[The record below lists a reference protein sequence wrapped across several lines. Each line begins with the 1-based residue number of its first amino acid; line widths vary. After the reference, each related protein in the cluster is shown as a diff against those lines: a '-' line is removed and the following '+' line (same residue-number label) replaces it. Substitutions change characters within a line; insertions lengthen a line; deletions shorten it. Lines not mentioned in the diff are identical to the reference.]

1 MLEVRGITVSYGDV
15 PVLYDVSFQV
25 EEGEIVSIVG
35 SNGAGKSTIL
45 RTISG
50 LLHPERGEIE
60 FFGER
65 IDPREPHEIVKMGI
79 AHVPEGRRLF
89 NKRTVW
95 ENLYLGAYVSE
106 SEQGNSRQMER
117 VFEVLPILRER
128 KNQRAGTL
136 SGGQQQMLAIGRGLM
151 SRPKLLLM
159 DECSLG
165 LQPTLVERIFELIK
179 QLHEEGMTILLV
191 EQRVHEALELAD
203 RAYVLQTGRIVLQGK
218 GSDLLQ
224 SDLVRQAYL
233 GM

>member
-1 MLEVRGITVSYGDV
+1 MLEVRAISVSYGDV
-15 PVLYDVSFQV
+15 PVLHDVSFHV
-25 EEGEIVSIVG
+25 EQGEVVSIVG

-50 LLHPERGEIE
+50 LLHPVSGEILYN
-60 FFGER
+60 GER
-65 IDPREPHEIVKMGI
+65 IDKRDAHEIVALGI

-95 ENLYLGAYVSE
+95 ENLFLGAYVSSSQE
-106 SEQGNSRQMER
+106 ENNRQMER
-117 VFEVLPILRER
+117 VFQVLPILKER
-128 KNQRAGTL
+128 RNQRAGTL

-151 SRPKLLLM
+151 SRPKLLLL

-165 LQPTLVERIFELIK
+165 LQPNLVEHVFELIGE
-179 QLHEEGMTILLV
+179 LHKEGMTMLLV

-203 RAYVLQTGRIVLQGK
+203 RAYVLQTGKVVLEGTGQE
-218 GSDLLQ
+218 LLQ
-224 SDLVRQAYL
+224 SSLVRQAYL

>member
-65 IDPREPHEIVKMGI
+65 IDRREPHEIVKMGI

-218 GSDLLQ
+218 GTDLLQ

>member
-1 MLEVRGITVSYGDV
+1 MLEVRRIRVSYGDV
-15 PVLYDVSFQV
+15 PVLYDVSFHV
-25 EEGEIVSIVG
+25 EEGEVVAIVG

-50 LLHPERGEIE
+50 LLHPDSGEIE
-60 FFGER
+60 FYGER
-65 IDPREPHEIVKMGI
+65 IERREPHEIVRMGV

-95 ENLYLGAYVSE
+95 ENLYLGAYISE
-106 SEQGNSRQMER
+106 SEEQNARQLER
-117 VFEVLPILRER
+117 VFEVLPILKQR

-136 SGGQQQMLAIGRGLM
+136 SGGEQQMLAIGRGLM
-151 SRPKLLLM
+151 SRPRLLLM

-165 LQPTLVERIFELIK
+165 LQPTLVERIFDLIG
-179 QLHEEGMTILLV
+179 QLHSEGMTILLV

-203 RAYVLQTGRIVLQGK
+203 RAYVLQTGRIVLQGTGK
-218 GSDLLQ
+218 ELLR

>member
-1 MLEVRGITVSYGDV
+1 MLEVKGISASYGDV
-15 PVLYDVSFQV
+15 PVLHDVSFHV

-50 LLHPERGEIE
+50 LLHPVSGEIL
-60 FFGER
+60 FNGAR
-65 IDPREPHEIVKMGI
+65 IDTLDAHEIVAMGI

-95 ENLYLGAYVSE
+95 ENLFLGAYVS
-106 SEQGNSRQMER
+106 NSQEENNRQMER
-117 VFEVLPILRER
+117 VFQVLPILKER
-128 KNQRAGTL
+128 RDQRAGTL

-151 SRPKLLLM
+151 SRPKLLLL

-165 LQPTLVERIFELIK
+165 LQPNLVETVFELIGE
-179 QLHEEGMTILLV
+179 LHREGMTILLV

-203 RAYVLQTGRIVLQGK
+203 RAYVLQTGKVVLQGT
-218 GSDLLQ
+218 GQELLQ
-224 SDLVRQAYL
+224 SSLVRQAYL

>member
-1 MLEVRGITVSYGDV
+1 MLEVREISASYGDV
-15 PVLYDVSFQV
+15 PVLHDVSFQV
-25 EEGEIVSIVG
+25 GEGEIVSIVG

-50 LLHPERGEIE
+50 LLQPDRGEMS
-60 FFGER
+60 FCGTR
-65 IDPREPHEIVKMGI
+65 IDRREPHEIVKMGI

-106 SEQGNSRQMER
+106 SKAENTRQMEW
-117 VFEVLPILRER
+117 VFDVLPILRER

-136 SGGQQQMLAIGRGLM
+136 SGGEQQMLAIGRGLM

-165 LQPTLVERIFELIK
+165 LQPTIVTRVFELVS
-179 QLHEEGMTILLV
+179 QLHREGMTILLV
-191 EQRVHEALELAD
+191 EQRVHEALELAH
-203 RAYVLQTGRIVLQGK
+203 RAYVLQTGRIILEGT
-218 GSDLLQ
+218 GRDLLQ
-224 SDLVRQAYL
+224 SDLVRKAYL